1 MKFLMLTFAFFMH
14 MLKSQDGHIRLGFQR
29 HLLRDEEGDNGGG
42 GGAGGDKGD
51 KKDPPGEGDK
61 GGKPGASGDKG
72 GEGDDENLDD
82 SEIEKLPKGAQ
93 ALIKKLRKE
102 NAAKRTEANNL
113 KTKNEKYEKAFKIIS
128 GDDEEED
135 PEVKLGKVQN
145 QNQSLQVKNAMLEMA
160 LENGIGP
167 KDRKYFEF
175 LMAEALEELE
185 EGEELSEE
193 KLAEVVAAVKGKGG
207 GTPAN
212 TGTKG
217 DGGSKGGDK
226 KPAGD
231 TDGVTLEQFVGMTV
245 TQKSKLYN
253 EKPEVYNTLMAQAR
267 AKKLI

>member
-1 MKFLMLTFAFFMH
+1 MKFIMLMLAF
-14 MLKSQDGHIRLGFQR
+14 LANERGEIRFGFQR
-29 HLLRDEEGDNGGG
+29 HLLLEEDKDKGGG
-42 GGAGGDKGD
+42 GGGTGDDKD
-51 KKDPPGEGDK
+51 KKKDPPGGDDKDKNPGGDK
-61 GGKPGASGDKG
+61 SKNKG
-72 GEGDDENLDD
+72 GEGDDEDLDD
-82 SEIEKLPKGAQ
+82 SEIDKLPKGAQ

-102 NAAKRTEANNL
+102 AASKRTEANNL
-113 KTKNEKYEKAFKIIS
+113 KSKNEKYEKAFKIIS
-128 GDDEEED
+128 GDDDEEE
-135 PEVKLGKVQN
+135 PEVKLGKVQEHA
-145 QNQSLQVKNAMLEMA
+145 QSLQVKNALLEMA
-160 LENGIGP
+160 IENGIGP

-175 LMAEALEELE
+175 LMSEKLEELG

-193 KLAEVVAAVKGKGG
+193 HIAEVVAAAKGKGG

-231 TDGVTLEQFVGMTV
+231 SDGTTLEQFVGMTV
-245 TQKSKLYN
+245 SQKSKLYN